1 MPLSAAAQTQ
11 VDAFNASL
19 TPDQRTNFASALS
32 HSPALVDQI
41 NTAVASGDLR
51 GFALLPAGTHA
62 GGQYNPTARTM
73 ELPASII
80 STPAGGRYNA
90 GELTFVMGHEIQHAI
105 NRPTQA
111 AADATLATEGNRIG
125 QSASAH
131 HDYTAV
137 LATRLA
143 ANRTDEASA
152 HIAGYNA
159 TVSMVRANGNA
170 NPSLEDIYRAN
181 PSRMQDF
188 IAVTPGAAGAP
199 STYAL
204 RPGLTA
210 SADMSLPINAANTEA
225 MGRHY
230 FDQPAATARLGA
242 NGDSNYQNYY
252 ATNLVSFAVQVERAN
267 APNHAAAGRSP
278 QLELNMSTLGISEAQ
293 VERNGLNLGAAG
305 GRQPYVNTGTAP
317 PTPGNFDHTAT
328 THRHVPITMPEVQAP
343 PAPARAPEGD
353 HPAVRH
359 AMDALDRSPNI
370 PADAFG
376 ADRQRVAA
384 GIAAHASA
392 QGITPDHVVFND
404 RRTDLI
410 AVQGSLSDPSAKIAT
425 PLPVNDALR
434 TDMQQAV
441 ARIDTPQPN
450 GQAQAFAQ
458 PAQDAAQQDA
468 AKPRMQ

>member
-11 VDAFNASL
+11 VDAFNTSL

-41 NTAVASGDLR
+41 NAAVASGDLN
-51 GFALLPAGTHA
+51 GFSLLPAGTHA

-73 ELPASII
+73 EIPASII

-125 QSASAH
+125 QSASLH
-131 HDYTAV
+131 HDYTGV
-137 LATRLA
+137 IATRLA
-143 ANRTDEASA
+143 ANRVDEASA
-152 HIAGYNA
+152 HLAGYNA

-188 IAVTPGAAGAP
+188 IAVTPGTP
-199 STYAL
+199 SSTYAL

-210 SADMSLPINAANTEA
+210 NADMSLPVNAANTEA
-225 MGRHY
+225 MGRHF
-230 FDQPAATARLGA
+230 FDKPASASRLGA

-267 APNHAAAGRSP
+267 APTHAAAGRSP

-293 VERNGLNLGAAG
+293 IERNGLNLGAAG
-305 GRQPYVNTGTAP
+305 GRQPYVDIGTTP
-317 PTPGNFDHTAT
+317 PTPGNLDHTAT
-328 THRHVPITMPEVQAP
+328 THRHVPITVPDVQAP
-343 PAPARAPEGD
+343 PAPVRAPEGD

-384 GIAAHASA
+384 GVAAHAAA

-434 TDMQQAV
+434 TDLQQAM
-441 ARIDTPQPN
+441 AKIDAPQPN
-450 GQAQAFAQ
+450 GQTQTFAP

-468 AKPRMQ
+468 KPRLQ